1 MIRASFCH
9 LLRAVPTD
17 TTLFDK
23 WNNLFTVKIF
33 KTTCRLGGCRIPDA
47 LYLENLEGEI
57 YNCALLLNSLAF
69 FRYTTRIPLFSRVSS
84 IDLLLYKYQ
93 CIGIAITYLFTHWL
107 SCDLLM
113 YLSTNSIIFLSFYL
127 SSYVNSEK
135 KKKKRQN
142 NFPIIQSNPSVM
154 CCKHHYV
161 PSLIFVSQLPR
172 ENWKH
177 DVIIRR
183 TLWIVYELCRQD
195 MLWIFNVH

>member
-1 MIRASFCH
+1 MIRASFSH
-9 LLRAVPTD
+9 LLRAVSTG

-135 KKKKRQN
+135 KKKKAEQFSN
-142 NFPIIQSNPSVM
+142 YSTQSECHVLQTSLCPIINICFPITSG
-154 CCKHHYV
+154 
-161 PSLIFVSQLPR
+161 
-172 ENWKH
+172 
-177 DVIIRR
+177 
-183 TLWIVYELCRQD
+183 ELKTWRHNSAYFMD
-195 MLWIFNVH
+195 SIWAL